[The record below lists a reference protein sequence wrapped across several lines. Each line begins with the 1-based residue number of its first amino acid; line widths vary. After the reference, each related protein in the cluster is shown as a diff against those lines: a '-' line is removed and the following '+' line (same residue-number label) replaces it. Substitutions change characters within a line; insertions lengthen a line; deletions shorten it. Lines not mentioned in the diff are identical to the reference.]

1 MRGAG
6 LRLKVA
12 GLGVQGLGF
21 KAFYPPLHVRVIVV
35 GHAAAAAAAAG
46 AAAFVETPEIQNHKP
61 QVLTFKP

>member
-12 GLGVQGLGF
+12 GLGVQCLGF
-21 KAFYPPLHVRVIVV
+21 KAFNPSLHVRVIVV
-35 GHAAAAAAAAG
+35 GHAAAGG
-46 AAAFVETPEIQNHKP
+46 ATAFVETPEIQNQKP